1 MNQKRSTPA
10 APKRGLLQRLFG
22 FDPQTMTLKKEII
35 GGITTFFTM
44 AYILAVNPA
53 ILSETGMDSGA
64 LFTST
69 ALAAI
74 IATLIMSLY
83 AKLPFVL
90 APGMGLNAFFAYT
103 IVLLMGYTWQFALTA
118 VFLEGL
124 LFILFTV
131 TGLRQKLVDTV
142 PSVMHHAISAG
153 IGLFLAFLGLKSGG
167 VIVDNPATLITLGDL
182 TDPGVLLTVI
192 GLIVTSLLL
201 VKNVSGA
208 FLIGILLTALIG
220 IALGVTT
227 FKGIVSLPPSIAP
240 IFLQF
245 QWSDILSVDMFVC
258 VITLLFTDMF
268 DTIGTVIGV
277 SQRAGMVDEKGN
289 VKNMN
294 KAFMSD
300 AIGTTLG
307 AVVGSSTV
315 TTFVESA
322 SGITA
327 GGRSGLT
334 SFTAVLCFA
343 LALFFSPPL
352 HHDSATGHRLRARA
366 RGPHDDRRHQP
377 HRLHQL
383 PDGRAL
389 LRVHDHDA
397 VHQLHSQRHPP
408 GLPHLRDH
416 RHRMRQV
423 ERPRHHVLHHRPAVA
438 REVRVPPVSRGGSG
452 RQPGPPGNL
461 HDAGQF
467 TRHRMNDK
475 ASHSHILRNQRM

>member
-182 TDPGVLLTVI
+182 TDSGVLLTVI

-343 LALFFSPPL
+343 LALFFSPLFIMIPPQ
-352 HHDSATGHRLRARA
+352 ATASVLVLVGLMMTAGISRIDFTNYRMAVPCFVCMIMMPFTNSIANGILLGFLTYVTIAI
-366 RGPHDDRRHQP
+366 GCGKWKD
-377 HRLHQL
+377 L
-383 PDGRAL
+383 GIMSYIIAL
-389 LRVHDHDA
+389 LSLVKF
-397 VHQLHSQRHPP
+397 VFLQ
-408 GLPHLRDH
+408 
-416 RHRMRQV
+416 
-423 ERPRHHVLHHRPAVA
+423 
-438 REVRVPPVSRGGSG
+438 
-452 RQPGPPGNL
+452 
-461 HDAGQF
+461 
-467 TRHRMNDK
+467 
-475 ASHSHILRNQRM
+475 

>member
-1 MNQKRSTPA
+1 MNQKKSIPA

-44 AYILAVNPA
+44 AYILAVNPS

-182 TDPGVLLTVI
+182 TDPGVLLTII

-201 VKNVSGA
+201 VKNISGA

-307 AVVGSSTV
+307 SIVGSSTV

-322 SGITA
+322 AGITA

-334 SFTAVLCFA
+334 SFTAVICFA
-343 LALFFSPPL
+343 LALFFSPLFIMIPPQ
-352 HHDSATGHRLRARA
+352 ATASVLVLVGLMMTAGISRIDFTNYRMAVPCFVCMIMMPFTNSIANGILLGFLTYVTIAI
-366 RGPHDDRRHQP
+366 GCGKWKD
-377 HRLHQL
+377 L
-383 PDGRAL
+383 GIMSYIIAL
-389 LRVHDHDA
+389 LSLVKF
-397 VHQLHSQRHPP
+397 VFLQ
-408 GLPHLRDH
+408 
-416 RHRMRQV
+416 
-423 ERPRHHVLHHRPAVA
+423 
-438 REVRVPPVSRGGSG
+438 
-452 RQPGPPGNL
+452 
-461 HDAGQF
+461 
-467 TRHRMNDK
+467 
-475 ASHSHILRNQRM
+475 

>member
-1 MNQKRSTPA
+1 MNQKKSTPA
-10 APKRGLLQRLFG
+10 ALKRGLLQRLFG

-343 LALFFSPPL
+343 LALFFSPLFIMIPPQ
-352 HHDSATGHRLRARA
+352 ATASVLVLVGLMMTAGISRIDFTNYRMAVPCFVCMIMMPFTNSIANGILLGFLTYVTIAI
-366 RGPHDDRRHQP
+366 GCGKWKD
-377 HRLHQL
+377 L
-383 PDGRAL
+383 GIMSYIIAL
-389 LRVHDHDA
+389 LSLVKFLFL
-397 VHQLHSQRHPP
+397 Q
-408 GLPHLRDH
+408 
-416 RHRMRQV
+416 
-423 ERPRHHVLHHRPAVA
+423 
-438 REVRVPPVSRGGSG
+438 
-452 RQPGPPGNL
+452 
-461 HDAGQF
+461 
-467 TRHRMNDK
+467 
-475 ASHSHILRNQRM
+475 

>member
-192 GLIVTSLLL
+192 GFIVTSLLL

-343 LALFFSPPL
+343 LALFFSPLFIMIPPQ
-352 HHDSATGHRLRARA
+352 ATASVLVLVGLMMTAGISRIDFTNYRMAVPCFVCMIMMPFTNSIANGILLGFLTYVTIAI
-366 RGPHDDRRHQP
+366 GCGKWKD
-377 HRLHQL
+377 L
-383 PDGRAL
+383 GIMSYIIAL
-389 LRVHDHDA
+389 LSLVKF
-397 VHQLHSQRHPP
+397 VFLQ
-408 GLPHLRDH
+408 
-416 RHRMRQV
+416 
-423 ERPRHHVLHHRPAVA
+423 
-438 REVRVPPVSRGGSG
+438 
-452 RQPGPPGNL
+452 
-461 HDAGQF
+461 
-467 TRHRMNDK
+467 
-475 ASHSHILRNQRM
+475 

>member
-245 QWSDILSVDMFVC
+245 Q
-258 VITLLFTDMF
+258 
-268 DTIGTVIGV
+268 
-277 SQRAGMVDEKGN
+277 
-289 VKNMN
+289 
-294 KAFMSD
+294 
-300 AIGTTLG
+300 
-307 AVVGSSTV
+307 
-315 TTFVESA
+315 
-322 SGITA
+322 
-327 GGRSGLT
+327 
-334 SFTAVLCFA
+334 
-343 LALFFSPPL
+343 
-352 HHDSATGHRLRARA
+352 
-366 RGPHDDRRHQP
+366 
-377 HRLHQL
+377 
-383 PDGRAL
+383 
-389 LRVHDHDA
+389 
-397 VHQLHSQRHPP
+397 
-408 GLPHLRDH
+408 
-416 RHRMRQV
+416 
-423 ERPRHHVLHHRPAVA
+423 
-438 REVRVPPVSRGGSG
+438 
-452 RQPGPPGNL
+452 
-461 HDAGQF
+461 
-467 TRHRMNDK
+467 
-475 ASHSHILRNQRM
+475 

>member
-1 MNQKRSTPA
+1 MNQRKSTPA

-201 VKNVSGA
+201 VKNISGA

-307 AVVGSSTV
+307 SIVGSSTV

-322 SGITA
+322 AGITA

-334 SFTAVLCFA
+334 SFTAVICFA
-343 LALFFSPPL
+343 LALFFSPLFIMIPPQ
-352 HHDSATGHRLRARA
+352 ATASVLVLVGLMMTAGISRIDFTNYRMAVPCFVCMIMMPFTNSIANGILLGFLTYVTIAI
-366 RGPHDDRRHQP
+366 GCGKWKD
-377 HRLHQL
+377 L
-383 PDGRAL
+383 GIMSYIIAL
-389 LRVHDHDA
+389 LSLVKF
-397 VHQLHSQRHPP
+397 VFLQ
-408 GLPHLRDH
+408 
-416 RHRMRQV
+416 
-423 ERPRHHVLHHRPAVA
+423 
-438 REVRVPPVSRGGSG
+438 
-452 RQPGPPGNL
+452 
-461 HDAGQF
+461 
-467 TRHRMNDK
+467 
-475 ASHSHILRNQRM
+475 

>member
-1 MNQKRSTPA
+1 MNQKKSTPA

-53 ILSETGMDSGA
+53 ILSETGMDSDA

-343 LALFFSPPL
+343 LALFFSPLFIMIPPQ
-352 HHDSATGHRLRARA
+352 ATASVLVLVGLMMTAGISRIDFTNYRMAVPCFVCMIMMPFTNSIANGILLGFLTYVTIAI
-366 RGPHDDRRHQP
+366 GCGKWKD
-377 HRLHQL
+377 L
-383 PDGRAL
+383 GIMSYIIAL
-389 LRVHDHDA
+389 LSLVKFLFL
-397 VHQLHSQRHPP
+397 Q
-408 GLPHLRDH
+408 
-416 RHRMRQV
+416 
-423 ERPRHHVLHHRPAVA
+423 
-438 REVRVPPVSRGGSG
+438 
-452 RQPGPPGNL
+452 
-461 HDAGQF
+461 
-467 TRHRMNDK
+467 
-475 ASHSHILRNQRM
+475 

>member
-1 MNQKRSTPA
+1 MNQKKSTPA

-334 SFTAVLCFA
+334 SFTTVLCFA
-343 LALFFSPPL
+343 LALFFSPLFIMIPPQ
-352 HHDSATGHRLRARA
+352 ATASVLVLVGLMMTAGISRIDFTNYRMAVPCFVCMIMMPFTNSIANGILLGFLTYVTIAI
-366 RGPHDDRRHQP
+366 GCGKWKD
-377 HRLHQL
+377 L
-383 PDGRAL
+383 GIMSYIIAL
-389 LRVHDHDA
+389 LSLVKFLFL
-397 VHQLHSQRHPP
+397 Q
-408 GLPHLRDH
+408 
-416 RHRMRQV
+416 
-423 ERPRHHVLHHRPAVA
+423 
-438 REVRVPPVSRGGSG
+438 
-452 RQPGPPGNL
+452 
-461 HDAGQF
+461 
-467 TRHRMNDK
+467 
-475 ASHSHILRNQRM
+475 

>member
-1 MNQKRSTPA
+1 MNQKRSIPT

-201 VKNVSGA
+201 VKNISGA

-307 AVVGSSTV
+307 SIVGSSTV

-322 SGITA
+322 AGITA

-334 SFTAVLCFA
+334 SFTAVICFA
-343 LALFFSPPL
+343 LALFFSPLFIMIPPQ
-352 HHDSATGHRLRARA
+352 ATASVLVLVGLMMTAGISRIDFTNYRMAVPCFVCMIMMPFTNSIANGILLGFLTYVTIAI
-366 RGPHDDRRHQP
+366 GCGKWKD
-377 HRLHQL
+377 L
-383 PDGRAL
+383 GIMSYIIAL
-389 LRVHDHDA
+389 LSLVKF
-397 VHQLHSQRHPP
+397 VFLQ
-408 GLPHLRDH
+408 
-416 RHRMRQV
+416 
-423 ERPRHHVLHHRPAVA
+423 
-438 REVRVPPVSRGGSG
+438 
-452 RQPGPPGNL
+452 
-461 HDAGQF
+461 
-467 TRHRMNDK
+467 
-475 ASHSHILRNQRM
+475 

>member
-1 MNQKRSTPA
+1 MNQKKSTPA
-10 APKRGLLQRLFG
+10 ALKRGLLQRLFG

-343 LALFFSPPL
+343 LSLFFSPLFIMIPPQ
-352 HHDSATGHRLRARA
+352 ATASVLVLVGLMMTAGISRIDFTNYRMAVPCFVCMIMMPFTNSIANGILLGFLTYVTIAI
-366 RGPHDDRRHQP
+366 GCGKWKD
-377 HRLHQL
+377 L
-383 PDGRAL
+383 GIMSYIIAL
-389 LRVHDHDA
+389 LSLVKFLFL
-397 VHQLHSQRHPP
+397 Q
-408 GLPHLRDH
+408 
-416 RHRMRQV
+416 
-423 ERPRHHVLHHRPAVA
+423 
-438 REVRVPPVSRGGSG
+438 
-452 RQPGPPGNL
+452 
-461 HDAGQF
+461 
-467 TRHRMNDK
+467 
-475 ASHSHILRNQRM
+475 

>member
-1 MNQKRSTPA
+1 MNQKKSTPA

-307 AVVGSSTV
+307 AVVGNSTV

-343 LALFFSPPL
+343 LALFFSPLFIMIPPQ
-352 HHDSATGHRLRARA
+352 ATASVLVLVGLMMTAGISRIDFTNYRMAVPCFVCMIMMPFTNSIANGILLGFLTYVTIAI
-366 RGPHDDRRHQP
+366 GCGKWKD
-377 HRLHQL
+377 L
-383 PDGRAL
+383 GIMSYIIAL
-389 LRVHDHDA
+389 LSLVKF
-397 VHQLHSQRHPP
+397 VFLQ
-408 GLPHLRDH
+408 
-416 RHRMRQV
+416 
-423 ERPRHHVLHHRPAVA
+423 
-438 REVRVPPVSRGGSG
+438 
-452 RQPGPPGNL
+452 
-461 HDAGQF
+461 
-467 TRHRMNDK
+467 
-475 ASHSHILRNQRM
+475 

>member
-1 MNQKRSTPA
+1 MNQKKSTPA
-10 APKRGLLQRLFG
+10 ALKRGLLQRLFG

-245 QWSDILSVDMFVC
+245 QWGDILSVDMFVC

-343 LALFFSPPL
+343 LSLFFSPLFIMIPPQ
-352 HHDSATGHRLRARA
+352 ATASVLVLVGLMMTAGISRIDFTNYRMAVPCFVCMIMMPFTNSIANGILLGFLTYVTIAI
-366 RGPHDDRRHQP
+366 GCGKWKD
-377 HRLHQL
+377 L
-383 PDGRAL
+383 GIMSYIIAL
-389 LRVHDHDA
+389 LSLVKF
-397 VHQLHSQRHPP
+397 VFLQ
-408 GLPHLRDH
+408 
-416 RHRMRQV
+416 
-423 ERPRHHVLHHRPAVA
+423 
-438 REVRVPPVSRGGSG
+438 
-452 RQPGPPGNL
+452 
-461 HDAGQF
+461 
-467 TRHRMNDK
+467 
-475 ASHSHILRNQRM
+475 

>member
-10 APKRGLLQRLFG
+10 APKRGLLQQLFG

-334 SFTAVLCFA
+334 SFTSVLCFA
-343 LALFFSPPL
+343 LALFFSPLFIMIPPQ
-352 HHDSATGHRLRARA
+352 ATASVLVLVGLMMTAGISRIDFTNYRMAVPCFVCMIMMPFTNSIANGILLGFLTYVTIAI
-366 RGPHDDRRHQP
+366 GCGKWKD
-377 HRLHQL
+377 L
-383 PDGRAL
+383 GIMSYIIAL
-389 LRVHDHDA
+389 LSLVKFLFL
-397 VHQLHSQRHPP
+397 Q
-408 GLPHLRDH
+408 
-416 RHRMRQV
+416 
-423 ERPRHHVLHHRPAVA
+423 
-438 REVRVPPVSRGGSG
+438 
-452 RQPGPPGNL
+452 
-461 HDAGQF
+461 
-467 TRHRMNDK
+467 
-475 ASHSHILRNQRM
+475 